1 MPSSNHAREELMSP
15 AARTVNLFGIYLV
28 AVGMTLVVIPDVLA
42 GLFGIP
48 PTDEPWIRILGL
60 VVLVLA
66 GYYLVAARSELTV
79 FFRATVA
86 GRVVAGAG
94 LIVIVA
100 LWGYWMAV
108 VVGLADIAGALW
120 TRAALANEQP
130 ELPAT
135 PAEASDLV

>member
-1 MPSSNHAREELMSP
+1 MSP

-28 AVGMTLVVIPDVLA
+28 AVGVTLVVIPNVLA
-42 GLFGIP
+42 GVFGIP
-48 PTDEPWIRILGL
+48 PTDEPWIRMLGL
-60 VVLVLA
+60 LVLALA

-86 GRVVAGAG
+86 VRVVVGAG

-108 VVGLADIAGALW
+108 VFGLADIAGALW
-120 TRAALANEQP
+120 TRAVLADEQP
-130 ELPAT
+130 ERQAT
-135 PAEASDLV
+135 PAEASDPV